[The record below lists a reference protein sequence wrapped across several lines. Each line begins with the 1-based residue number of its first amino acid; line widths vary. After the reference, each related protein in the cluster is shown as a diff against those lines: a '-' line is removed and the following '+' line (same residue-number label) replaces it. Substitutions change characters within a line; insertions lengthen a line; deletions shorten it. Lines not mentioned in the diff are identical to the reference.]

1 MEPGTDFKYKRL
13 TRTSARA
20 GVAIAV
26 RSRTSLW
33 LGPDHLLSVES
44 DNFRENYKRFYFRDI
59 QAILVQKTD
68 RFRTW
73 NIILGMIIAGALV
86 FILALFPKGEGWT
99 SDTIGF
105 VCFFGFILGLFVLI
119 LVLHL
124 ISGPTCKTF
133 LRTAVQIE
141 EFPSL
146 CRIKTTRRVLG
157 QIRPLIVA
165 AQGGE
170 LSPDAIAAQMREWTA
185 PTPTATVA
193 PAETPTVTVAPP
205 DDAENDPKV
214 PPRLSP

>member
-1 MEPGTDFKYKRL
+1 MESATDFKYKRL

-20 GVAIAV
+20 GFAIAV

-59 QAILVQKTD
+59 QAILVQKTN

-73 NIILGMIIAGALV
+73 NIILGVIIVFPLV
-86 FILALFPKGEGWT
+86 FTLAFIFSRDVNAITGV
-99 SDTIGF
+99 II
-105 VCFFGFILGLFVLI
+105 FGFITLILVLI

-124 ISGPTCKTF
+124 ISGPTCKAF

-170 LSPDAIAAQMREWTA
+170 LSPDAIAAQIREWTA
-185 PTPTATVA
+185 PAPTATAA
-193 PAETPTVTVAPP
+193 PNPIA
-205 DDAENDPKV
+205 DDPNV
-214 PPRLSP
+214 PPRLNL